1 MNSENDLIK
10 RLMVSKKIMEKHDQM
25 GRGSQDPFNSTPMLE
40 NYQPVNASY
49 NIPQDILQE
58 EQVRRPQQISNE
70 VPTADRIANSK
81 LPDEIKRLM
90 MEHPIAQPTSSLSGP
105 TLSTDLVDKAARLM
119 AVDASG
125 KQVSDTPRRKDSIN
139 ENIMTP
145 NNSSLKEMLRE
156 VVEEVLYENGL
167 IMESETKSNEMFK
180 FRVGDHIFEGKV
192 TKIRKVSK

>member
-10 RLMVSKKIMEKHDQM
+10 RLMVSKKIMEKHDKM

-58 EQVRRPQQISNE
+58 EQVRRPQQVNNE

-90 MEHPIAQPTSSLSGP
+90 MEHPIAQPTSSLGGP
-105 TLSTDLVDKAARLM
+105 TLSTDLIDKAARLM

-125 KQVSDTPRRKDSIN
+125 KQVSETPRRKENIN
-139 ENIMTP
+139 ENLNTP
-145 NNSSLKEMLRE
+145 NNTGLKEMLRE

-167 IMESETKSNEMFK
+167 IMESESKSNEMFK

>member
-25 GRGSQDPFNSTPMLE
+25 GRGSQDSFNSTPMLE

-58 EQVRRPQQISNE
+58 EQVRRPQQVSNE

-90 MEHPIAQPTSSLSGP
+90 MEHPIAQPTSSLGGP
-105 TLSTDLVDKAARLM
+105 TLSTDLIDKAARLM

>member
-10 RLMVSKKIMEKHDQM
+10 KLMVSKKIMERHDQM
-25 GRGSQDPFNSTPMLE
+25 GRGSQGSINSSPMLE
-40 NYQPVNASY
+40 NYEPVNASY
-49 NIPQDILQE
+49 NIPSDILQE
-58 EQVRRPQQISNE
+58 EQMRRPQQVSNE

-125 KQVSDTPRRKDSIN
+125 KQVGETPRRKESVN
-139 ENIMTP
+139 ESFNSP
-145 NNSSLKEMLRE
+145 NNTSLKEMLRE

-167 IMESETKSNEMFK
+167 IMESESKSNEMFK